1 MSNSLFH
8 LTQEYLHI
16 ANILEENGGELTPE
30 LEEALEF
37 NQEAVQV
44 KGVNIAFVI
53 KKYDSEI
60 EPYQK
65 EIERLQK
72 AVKAKENAK
81 ERLKS
86 YLKSNM
92 ERLGI
97 TEIKGEIMTI
107 RLQNSR
113 SAVEIVDKDSIP
125 KKFLNKKIDV
135 VPDKKAIKEALD
147 SGQKVKGVELKESK
161 SLILK

>member
-1 MSNSLFH
+1 MSSSLFH
-8 LTQEYLHI
+8 LTQEYLQI

-30 LEEALEF
+30 LEEALEL

-60 EPYQK
+60 EPYKK
-65 EIERLQK
+65 EIERLQQ

-113 SAVEIVDKDSIP
+113 SSVEIVDKDSIP
-125 KKFLNKKIDV
+125 KKFLNKKIDI